1 MRIELSL
8 KSAFAHKDY
17 MQYLVRLF
25 LIRVQRAGTRR
36 AVQKLSV
43 SCVAHRSFVRFR
55 QLLEKHFREIH
66 TVKEYAEMLHV
77 STRTLSHYVAQS
89 AHLTP
94 LQVINDRVVLE
105 AKRQLQHS
113 TLSIKEIG
121 YQLGFDDP
129 SYFVKFFKRM
139 TGQMPKEFR
148 KDCEVQQRL
157 SASVSS
163 SKITNIM
170 KQKIGIP
177 TADGKLF
184 PHFGKAPHVTVFDVE
199 DEKILNKEVL
209 TAPEHA
215 HGAMPKFLQGLGVT
229 DVICGGLG
237 AGAIQ
242 LLEQMAI
249 RIHGGAP
256 ADDVDAVVD
265 ELRKILPEGPKY
277 FPDDMITD
285 QPERLL
291 VAEIVREKLFRCT
304 RDEVPH
310 AIAVYVEEM
319 KDRGHNKVY
328 IRVTVYVERDSQ
340 KRIVI
345 GKNGTVLKEVG
356 NLARQEIENLLGS
369 SVYLD
374 IWVKVKR
381 DWRNKSGALS
391 ELGYKNE

>member
-1 MRIELSL
+1 MRKEEVKNYTITTDGQSGLEFELHL
-8 KSAFAHKDY
+8 MPQFFNSAVCLEQSHTHTYYQIIWFRRGYGIHQVDLVDY
-17 MQYLVRLF
+17 PVDDN
-25 LIRVQRAGTRR
+25 
-36 AVQKLSV
+36 
-43 SCVAHRSFVRFR
+43 
-55 QLLEKHFREIH
+55 
-66 TVKEYAEMLHV
+66 
-77 STRTLSHYVAQS
+77 TLSHYVAQS

-121 YQLGFDDP
+121 YQLGFEDP

-265 ELRKILPEGPKY
+265 AYLKG
-277 FPDDMITD
+277 T
-285 QPERLL
+285 L
-291 VAEIVREKLFRCT
+291 VLG
-304 RDEVPH
+304 
-310 AIAVYVEEM
+310 
-319 KDRGHNKVY
+319 DRTCHHDGCGGDHHHHH
-328 IRVTVYVERDSQ
+328 
-340 KRIVI
+340 
-345 GKNGTVLKEVG
+345 
-356 NLARQEIENLLGS
+356 
-369 SVYLD
+369 
-374 IWVKVKR
+374 
-381 DWRNKSGALS
+381 
-391 ELGYKNE
+391 

>member
-1 MRIELSL
+1 M
-8 KSAFAHKDY
+8 
-17 MQYLVRLF
+17 
-25 LIRVQRAGTRR
+25 
-36 AVQKLSV
+36 
-43 SCVAHRSFVRFR
+43 AHRSFVRFR

-121 YQLGFDDP
+121 YQLGFEDP

-199 DEKILNKEVL
+199 DEKILNKEGL

-265 ELRKILPEGPKY
+265 AYLKG
-277 FPDDMITD
+277 T
-285 QPERLL
+285 L
-291 VAEIVREKLFRCT
+291 VLG
-304 RDEVPH
+304 
-310 AIAVYVEEM
+310 
-319 KDRGHNKVY
+319 DRTCHHDGCGGDHHHHH
-328 IRVTVYVERDSQ
+328 
-340 KRIVI
+340 
-345 GKNGTVLKEVG
+345 
-356 NLARQEIENLLGS
+356 
-369 SVYLD
+369 
-374 IWVKVKR
+374 
-381 DWRNKSGALS
+381 
-391 ELGYKNE
+391 